1 MGNTILEIFLIMSI
15 PSAVTGFAFW
25 LIERK
30 MQRREERAREMQRE
44 LRIQEEKR
52 DEVREQNE
60 FLILQSVNASIAL
73 SEATAKAV
81 QRIPDANCNG
91 DMTSALE
98 YAEQI
103 KHEQRD
109 FLARQGIQ
117 NIYFDSKGGAS

>member
-1 MGNTILEIFLIMSI
+1 MGNNVLDILLIMSV

-25 LIERK
+25 IIERK
-30 MQRREERAREMQRE
+30 MEGRERRERERMAEMRV
-44 LRIQEEKR
+44 QEEKR
-52 DEVREQNE
+52 EAVREQNE

-98 YAEQI
+98 YAEKI
-103 KHEQRD
+103 KHQQRE
-109 FLARQGIQ
+109 FLQRQGIQ
-117 NIYFDSKGGAS
+117 NIYFDKGGAS

>member
-1 MGNTILEIFLIMSI
+1 MGNTVLEIFLIMSI

-30 MQRREERAREMQRE
+30 MERREERAREMQRE
-44 LRIQEEKR
+44 QRVQEEKR
-52 DEVREQNE
+52 EEIQKQNE
-60 FLILQSVNASIAL
+60 FLILQSVSAAIAL
-73 SEATAKAV
+73 SEATARAV

-98 YAEQI
+98 YADKI
-103 KHEQRD
+103 KHDQRD

-117 NIYFDSKGGAS
+117 NIYFESK